1 MAHAY
6 NVSDNV
12 TYNSKCCTVFKQ
24 PGKRGIVDTSA
35 GYLIREIKTGT
46 VHDDVVESNLSACNC
61 TTVCNASW
69 PDFTYTGNNIAASAW
84 IMTNLIKPIGHANN
98 LDWGPN
104 ADSTQYHFTMEGTT
118 WTKNKA

>member
-1 MAHAY
+1 MAYAY
-6 NVSDNV
+6 NTGDNAN
-12 TYNSKCCTVFKQ
+12 YNSKCCIVVKQ
-24 PGKRGIVDTSA
+24 PGSRAFVNTSA
-35 GYLIREIKTGT
+35 GYLIREIKTGA
-46 VHDDVVESNLSACNC
+46 VHDDILEASLSACNC
-61 TTVCNASW
+61 TNVCNDMWA
-69 PDFTYTGNNIAASAW
+69 DFVYTGDNKAASAW